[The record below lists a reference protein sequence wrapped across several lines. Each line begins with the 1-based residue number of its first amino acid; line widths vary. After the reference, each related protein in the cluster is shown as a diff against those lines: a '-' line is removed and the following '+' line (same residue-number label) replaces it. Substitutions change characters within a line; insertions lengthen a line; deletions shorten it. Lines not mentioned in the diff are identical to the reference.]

1 MSGCLKKLFKNNN
14 MRFFWENMWIYPL
27 IGVKQTFFDYFSQTC
42 FLHDSNLWPPSLL
55 RLGKKT
61 RDNTKPKYSKTEPE
75 QTEISVLGSLF
86 SSQLIEI
93 DVLFGSSVID
103 LGYSNNLIVCRFD
116 PQHDSPKPTQPHYS
130 RMCKGLF
137 FWDYNMS
144 RLYILTLFGIIMDRL
159 YILTISLK

>member
-1 MSGCLKKLFKNNN
+1 M
-14 MRFFWENMWIYPL
+14 
-27 IGVKQTFFDYFSQTC
+27 T
-42 FLHDSNLWPPSLL
+42 SLTATV
-55 RLGKKT
+55 GQKT

-86 SSQLIEI
+86 SSQLIET

-103 LGYSNNLIVCRFD
+103 LGYSNNLCRFD
-116 PQHDSPKPTQPHYS
+116 PQHDNPKPTQPHYS

-137 FWDYNMS
+137 VWDYNMS